1 MDRLRAMAVFVA
13 VAEAGSFAKAARA
26 KNLSA
31 PAVTRA
37 IAALEQQV
45 GVRLLN
51 RTTHSLSLTEA
62 GQRYL
67 ETTRQIL
74 ADIAESERVA
84 AGDHGTPVG
93 HLRLTASVM
102 FSRLHVVPIMSDFLA
117 GHPEITATLVCLD
130 RIVNIVEDGIDV
142 AIRGGELDDTSMRAL
157 RCGSVQRILVAAPS
171 YLEHHPRPR
180 RPSDLHDHQI
190 LLFTGL
196 MRNRELRLIDRG
208 KAATLRLSPNLEI
221 NDPGTAIVAAELGL
235 GITQVFDY
243 MVGDKLADGSL
254 VPVLPE
260 FFPPPTPVQLVY
272 AGGSTLPAKT
282 RAFID
287 FAAPLLRERLSS
299 LANA

>member
-13 VAEAGSFAKAARA
+13 VAEAGSFAKVAR
-26 KNLSA
+26 KKRLSP

-51 RTTHSLSLTEA
+51 RTTHSMSLTEA

-74 ADIAESERVA
+74 ADIDESERIA
-84 AGDHGTPVG
+84 AGNHATPAG

-102 FSRLHVVPIMSDFLA
+102 FSRLHVVPILSEFLA
-117 GHPEITATLVCLD
+117 DHAEITATLVCLD

-157 RCGSVQRILVAAPS
+157 RCGNVQRILVAAPS
-171 YLEHHPRPR
+171 YLACHPAPC

-190 LLFTGL
+190 MLFTGL
-196 MRNRELRLIDRG
+196 MRNRELRLVDRG
-208 KAATLRLSPNLEI
+208 KPATLRLSPNLEI
-221 NDPGTAIVAAELGL
+221 NDPGAAIVAAEAGL
-235 GITQVFDY
+235 GITQIFDY
-243 MVGDKLADGSL
+243 MVADKLAEGSL
-254 VPVLPE
+254 VTVLSD
-260 FFPPPTPVQLVY
+260 FSPPPTPLQLVY
-272 AGGSTLPAKT
+272 AGGRTLPAKT

-287 FAAPLLRERLSS
+287 FAAPRLRERLSRLS
-299 LANA
+299 DG